1 MKGKTRKILFVIWEY
16 LVITVGCAIFVMG
29 WTSFMLPNGI
39 IDGGLTGICAVLS
52 MATGISVDIFYI
64 SLQVILI
71 ILAVWI
77 MGTSFGAKT
86 LYAIALTTV
95 LFRVFGSDSF
105 HFLQSVPGEFL
116 YVDQRILIAMIGG
129 LMEAIGIGLIFRRG
143 GSTGGTDIFVL
154 LVNKFWP
161 VSPGQVYIY
170 IDLVVIASILFIPGH
185 TFSDVIL
192 GYVTMFT
199 FSFGLDFFLMGRKSS
214 VQLLI
219 FSSKFDQIADYINQR
234 MERGVT
240 VLKAVGWFT
249 KSEKDVLL
257 VLVRKFQLGEVTKI
271 VKSIDPKAFVSVV
284 TANDVYGEG
293 FDEIKAG
300 IEGARKKKMDNSL

>member
-1 MKGKTRKILFVIWEY
+1 
-16 LVITVGCAIFVMG
+16 
-29 WTSFMLPNGI
+29 MLPNGI
-39 IDGGLTGICAVLS
+39 IDGGLTGVCAVLS
-52 MATGISVDIFYI
+52 MATGISVDVFYI
-64 SLQVILI
+64 ILQAILI
-71 ILAVWI
+71 VLAILV

-86 LYAIALTTV
+86 VYAILLITI
-95 LFRVFGSDSF
+95 LFRVFEQESF
-105 HFLQSVPGEFL
+105 AFLQSVPGNFL
-116 YVDQRILIAMIGG
+116 YIDQRILIAMIAG
-129 LMEAIGIGLIFRRG
+129 LMEAVGIGLIFQRG

-170 IDLVVIASILFIPGH
+170 IDLVVIASILLIPGH

-199 FSFGLDFFLMGRKSS
+199 FSFGLDYFLMGRKSS

-219 FSSKFDQIADYINQR
+219 FSSKHAEIADYVSSK

-240 VLKAVGWFT
+240 VLKAVGWYS
-249 KSEKDVLL
+249 KEEKDVLL

-271 VKSIDPKAFVSVV
+271 VKAIDPKAFVSVV
-284 TANDVYGEG
+284 PANDVYGEG

-300 IEGARKKKMDNSL
+300 LSVGKTKTNQKSE

>member
-1 MKGKTRKILFVIWEY
+1 MKEKTRKILFLIWEY
-16 LVITVGCAIFVMG
+16 LVISIGCAIFVMG

-39 IDGGLTGICAVLS
+39 IDGGLTGVCAVLS
-52 MATGISVDIFYI
+52 MATGIPVDVYYI
-64 SLQVILI
+64 SLQAVLI

-86 LYAIALTTV
+86 LYAILLTTV
-95 LFRVFGSDSF
+95 LFRVLGSESF
-105 HFLQSVPGEFL
+105 YFLQAVPGEFL

-129 LMEAIGIGLIFRRG
+129 LMEAIGIGLIFQRG

-161 VSPGQVYIY
+161 ISPGRVYIY
-170 IDLVVIASILFIPGH
+170 IDLVVIASILLIPGH

-219 FSSKFDQIADYINQR
+219 FSSRHAEIADYINQR
-234 MERGVT
+234 MDRGVT
-240 VLKAVGWFT
+240 VLKAVGWYS
-249 KSEKDVLL
+249 KQEKDVLL
-257 VLVRKFQLGEVTKI
+257 VLVRKFQLGEVTKA
-271 VKSIDPKAFVSVV
+271 VKAIDPKAFVSVV

-300 IEGARKKKMDNSL
+300 IESARKNKIEKKQ